1 VIVAATGVQRA
12 LLQAEFASL
21 TFVDLPGYR
30 VSYGKNR
37 AITIVRMIALI
48 PKILIRIKQERAWLR
63 GFAGREGVD
72 LVISDNRYGL
82 AVPGVFCVFITHQL
96 RIRTP
101 FGRWTDGLLQRM
113 NYKLVNRFSRCW
125 VPDIGGSGSLAGEL
139 SGPKRMPRVTT
150 RYIGVLSRME
160 RSAAKEGTYV
170 LVILSGPEPQRT
182 MLEKSILRQAAAVPD
197 PIVLVRGL
205 PGGGNTLKEAPATV
219 TVYDHLPSKEL
230 ERVMAGAKLVIA
242 RSGYS
247 TVMDL
252 VRMRKRAVLI
262 PTPGQTEQEYLGR
275 YLEAKGWAACMLQ
288 NKFSLAGV
296 LKEGAPEPAWPA
308 DDNGERLRVEVLSVL
323 AQSCP
328 ALG

>member
-1 VIVAATGVQRA
+1 
-12 LLQAEFASL
+12 
-21 TFVDLPGYR
+21 
-30 VSYGKNR
+30 
-37 AITIVRMIALI
+37 MIC
-48 PKILIRIKQERAWLR
+48 IKRERAWLR
-63 GFAGREGVD
+63 GFAAQEGLD

-96 RIRTP
+96 RILTP

-113 NYKLVNRFSRCW
+113 NYKLIRRFSRCW
-125 VPDIGGSGSLAGEL
+125 VPDIGGPGSLAGAL
-139 SGPKRMPRVTT
+139 SDPKRMPQVTT
-150 RYIGVLSRME
+150 RYIGVLSRMSG
-160 RSAAKEGTYV
+160 SAATEETYV

-182 MLEKSILRQAAAVPD
+182 VLEKDILRQAAAVHD

-205 PGGGNTLKEAPATV
+205 PGGGQPLKAAPATV
-219 TVYDHLPSKEL
+219 TAYDHLPSTEL
-230 ERVMAGAKLVIA
+230 ERVMACARLVIT

-275 YLEAKGWAACMLQ
+275 YLAAKGWAECIPQ
-288 NKFSLAGV
+288 NKFSLEKALSSAV
-296 LKEGAPEPAWPA
+296 PAPAWPA
-308 DDNGERLRVEVLSVL
+308 EDNGERLRAEVLSVL